1 MKSDT
6 EYKQFF
12 SIQERNMKKIRH
24 EGKPE
29 TKKQKAA
36 TDKIRLAKRK
46 TSPEENKKKRKDLL
60 RKVQEFKDEQNE
72 KKNKREWPHC
82 FDTEFGYL
90 FKNTPQLSRKYEKL
104 LERGYMVSKA
114 NKRDASFLASLFQLA
129 DAGDLNKKPGNFPRN
144 VGKKEYI
151 FDTQNTSNSK
161 HSKR

>member
-6 EYKQFF
+6 EYKQFV
-12 SIQERNMKKIRH
+12 SIQERKMKKIRH

-36 TDKIRLAKRK
+36 TDKIRLAKK
-46 TSPEENKKKRKDLL
+46 KSSQQENKKKSKDLL
-60 RKVQEFKDEQNE
+60 TKVQQFKDEQNE
-72 KKNKREWPHC
+72 KKIKREWPHC

-90 FKNTPQLSRKYEKL
+90 FKNTPQFTRKYDKL
-104 LERGYMVSKA
+104 
-114 NKRDASFLASLFQLA
+114 NKRDASFRASLFQLA
-129 DAGDLNKKPGNFPRN
+129 DAGDFNKRQGNFPRN